1 VLLILIILAGTKFF
15 ALLCGVFFKVMF
27 MADIE
32 VSNVYKSFKDVHAV
46 RGISFSIAAGE
57 FVALLGPNG
66 AGKTTTVEMMEGL
79 RTPDSGQILL
89 RGKNWRKHERELRR
103 IIGLSL
109 QETRFTEKLTVSE
122 TLRLFGS
129 FYGLGVERVREV
141 TELTGL
147 TEKFSALVGTL
158 SGGQRQRLALAVALL
173 NSPQILFL
181 DEPTTGLDP
190 HSRLDLWNI
199 LKTLKDEGGTTLILT
214 THYMEEAE
222 SLCDRIIIIDDG
234 RILREGDLAT
244 LLDEGGA
251 RNLDELF
258 IKLTGRRLAET
269 Q

>member
-1 VLLILIILAGTKFF
+1 
-15 ALLCGVFFKVMF
+15 MPE
-27 MADIE
+27 IE
-32 VSNVYKSFKDVHAV
+32 VIDVYKSFKDVQAV

-57 FVALLGPNG
+57 FTALLGPNG

-79 RTPDSGQILL
+79 RKPDSGTILI
-89 RGKNWRKHERELRR
+89 RGKNWLKHERELRK

-109 QETRFTEKLTVSE
+109 QETRFTEKLTIRE
-122 TLRLFGS
+122 TLRLFAS
-129 FYGLGVERVREV
+129 FYELGEARVNEV
-141 TELTGL
+141 IELTGL
-147 TEKFSALVGTL
+147 NNKQTALTGTL

-173 NSPQILFL
+173 NRPQALFL

-199 LKTLKDEGGTTLILT
+199 LHALKEEGNTTLILT

-222 SLCDRIIIIDDG
+222 SLCDRIIIVDDG
-234 RILREGDLAT
+234 KILREGDLKT
-244 LLDEGGA
+244 LLDDGRA

-258 IKLTGRRLAET
+258 IQLTGKRLAESENLIPSK

>member
-1 VLLILIILAGTKFF
+1 MKE
-15 ALLCGVFFKVMF
+15 
-27 MADIE
+27 IE
-32 VSNVYKSFKDVHAV
+32 VNNVYKSFKDVQAV

-66 AGKTTTVEMMEGL
+66 AGKTTMVEMMEGL
-79 RTPDSGQILL
+79 RIPDRGEIVL
-89 RGKNWRKHERELRR
+89 RGMTWNRHERELRK

-122 TLRLFGS
+122 TVRLFAS
-129 FYGLGVERVREV
+129 FYRLGRERAGEV
-141 TELTGL
+141 IELTGL
-147 TEKFSALVGTL
+147 AGKQKAPVGTL
-158 SGGQRQRLALAVALL
+158 SGGQRQRLALAVSLL
-173 NSPQILFL
+173 NMPQILFL

-199 LKTLKDEGGTTLILT
+199 LRALKDEGRTTLILT

-222 SLCDRIIIIDDG
+222 SLCDRIIIVDEG
-234 RILREGDLAT
+234 LILREGDLKT

-258 IKLTGRRLAET
+258 IKLTGKRLTDASPET
-269 Q
+269 NTAQG